1 MTDGC
6 EARALLV
13 DLYELTMAQAYLH
26 EGIDG
31 EATFDLFV
39 RRLPDRNFVL
49 VAGVQPLLELLE
61 ELRFT
66 DGDLEYL
73 RSTNL
78 FGEGFLAHLAGLRF
92 DLDVDAMREGT
103 VAFAGEPIARVT
115 GPLLTAQL
123 AETLLLNQVHVQ
135 TLLAS
140 KAARVVLAA
149 DGRGV
154 VDFGLRRTHGAD
166 AGLKGARAYWI
177 AGFAGT
183 SNVLAG
189 KAYGIPVKGTMAHSY
204 VQAHDDEMEAFRRFA
219 RLYPETIL
227 LVDTYDTVRGVRRVI
242 ELADELGDDFRVRGI
257 RLDSGDLGALAM
269 ESRRMLDEAG
279 LRDVQ
284 IFASSG
290 LDEHAIRELVDKDA
304 PIDAFGVGTNLGTSE
319 DAPNL
324 DLVYKLSQLDEEP
337 LLKLST
343 GKSTLPG
350 VKQVW
355 RRRDEEGRFAGDTIG
370 LAEEEDPDGE
380 PLLVP
385 MMRRGCRLEA
395 AREGLAAARGRAADQ
410 LAALPP
416 RIRSLE
422 QASPTYPVAVSERLE
437 GLRDALEERLQPGEE

>member
-1 MTDGC
+1 MIDSCG
-6 EARALLV
+6 RQALLV
-13 DLYELTMAQAYLH
+13 DLYELTMAQAYLR
-26 EGIDG
+26 EGMDG
-31 EATFDLFV
+31 SATFDLFV

-49 VAGVQPLLELLE
+49 VTGVQPLLELLE

-66 DGDLEYL
+66 DDDLEYL
-73 RSTNL
+73 RSTDL
-78 FGEGFLAHLAGLRF
+78 FGEDFLAHLAELRF
-92 DLDVDAMREGT
+92 DLDVDAMPEGT
-103 VAFAGEPIARVT
+103 AAFAGEPILRVT

-149 DGRGV
+149 EGRGV

-227 LVDTYDTVRGVRRVI
+227 LVDTYDTVRGVQRVI
-242 ELADELGDDFRVRGI
+242 ELAGELGDDFRVRGI
-257 RLDSGDLGALAM
+257 RLDSGDLGELARQ
-269 ESRRMLDEAG
+269 SRRMLDEAD

-290 LDEHAIRELVDKDA
+290 LDEYAIRELATEGA
-304 PIDAFGVGTNLGTSE
+304 PIDAFGVGTNVGTSE

-324 DLVYKLSQLDEEP
+324 DLVYKLCQLDEEP

-355 RRRDEEGRFAGDTIG
+355 RRTGDDGCFAGDTIG
-370 LAEEEDPDGE
+370 LADEEDRDGE

-385 MMRRGCRLEA
+385 MMRQGCRLEA
-395 AREGLAAARGRAADQ
+395 AREGLETARERAAAQ
-410 LAALPP
+410 LAALPQ
-416 RIRSLE
+416 RVRALE
-422 QASPTYPVAVSERLE
+422 QARPSYPVTVSDRVERL
-437 GLRDALEERLQPGEE
+437 RDDLEERLRAGEE